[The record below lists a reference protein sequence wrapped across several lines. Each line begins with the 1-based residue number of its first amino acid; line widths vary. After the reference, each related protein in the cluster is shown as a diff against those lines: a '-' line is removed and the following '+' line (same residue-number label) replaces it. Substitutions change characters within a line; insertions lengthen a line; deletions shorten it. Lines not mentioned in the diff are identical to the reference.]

1 RPTVPRHA
9 AAPTPSAASPED
21 RSASAMPGTG
31 RSSTPEVASG
41 VTSRGDTP
49 VPPTVST
56 RSTPPITAVLSA
68 LRISTMSA
76 RTTTEP
82 STMNPASSSSSV
94 TSGPIES
101 SVSPWAV
108 RSSTTTT
115 RARPSRCALRSMTPT
130 VVVGSPDPRKPHS
143 AFRLRLRAVTRP
155 RASRTE
161 EETGSRVVPHPP
173 RHGTCRLERWLV
185 SAAIRGRAS
194 SVRIDRLAA
203 ERHIDGAPAFERQRD
218 LLPRSP
224 GADRRDQR
232 VRVVDVAV
240 ADLDHDVAPLETRL
254 VGRAVGLDV
263 GDGRAALP
271 GVADRGTDEG

>member
-1 RPTVPRHA
+1 
-9 AAPTPSAASPED
+9 
-21 RSASAMPGTG
+21 
-31 RSSTPEVASG
+31 
-41 VTSRGDTP
+41 
-49 VPPTVST
+49 
-56 RSTPPITAVLSA
+56 
-68 LRISTMSA
+68 
-76 RTTTEP
+76 
-82 STMNPASSSSSV
+82 
-94 TSGPIES
+94 
-101 SVSPWAV
+101 
-108 RSSTTTT
+108 STTTT

-232 VRVVDVAV
+232 VRVVDDAV

-254 VGRAVGLDV
+254 VGLAVGLDV

-271 GVADRGTDEG
+271 GVADRGIDEVLCRIADLDDVVGRAPRLVVRDREADTDVSGLLLAHPRGRAVDRRV